1 MRGRVVGERA
11 SGVKGVKEGGGS
23 ATRWKVVRLDV
34 GECDSIQVVHS
45 YPMKLMNDKA
55 IFTRPDGSASTD
67 SYLIA

>member
-1 MRGRVVGERA
+1 MRWRVVGERA
-11 SGVKGVKEGGGS
+11 GRVKGVKERGWS

-34 GECDSIQVVHS
+34 RESDYESEFES

-55 IFTRPDGSASTD
+55 ILTRADDSASTD